1 MCVVRGHLFLRNK
14 EMRLYKKANK
24 SVVGNLRVRGGLP
37 DLLAPQSICLEQ
49 ITFSVHVQRF
59 YGLKLFGFLS
69 NGCLFVCFFS
79 PLSFDLTPLHLTF
92 CKVTTVNMSQKTAQ
106 ESDQIKLKVLCFRAF
121 NVKGNSFG
129 IWHAYF
135 VKYSVRCNK
144 IKQTGQKRPLIA
156 DMQCVIVPLYRC
168 RFHQGWCFVDL
179 RRGCRCKAGLV
190 CL

>member
-14 EMRLYKKANK
+14 EMRLYKKASK

-37 DLLAPQSICLEQ
+37 DLLAPQSICFEQ

-79 PLSFDLTPLHLTF
+79 SLFDLTCLHLPLS
-92 CKVTTVNMSQKTAQ
+92 KVTRVNMSQKTAQ

-129 IWHAYF
+129 I
-135 VKYSVRCNK
+135 
-144 IKQTGQKRPLIA
+144 
-156 DMQCVIVPLYRC
+156 
-168 RFHQGWCFVDL
+168 
-179 RRGCRCKAGLV
+179 
-190 CL
+190 